1 MQTSC
6 VTRCVFRD
14 AVDHRFGGRVD
25 APDEEKAGKTVGA
38 TGAGRYEIEGKL
50 RRTCSH
56 GLPNKQ

>member
-1 MQTSC
+1 MQTSD

-14 AVDHRFGGRVD
+14 RFGGPVD
-25 APDEEKAGKTVGA
+25 APDEESAGETVGA
-38 TGAGRYEIEGKL
+38 TGAGRYEIVGKL